1 MLHLLN
7 HVAPVTAASEHAV
20 NEQLAA
26 AAPFI
31 GMLAFAVFV
40 GLLLITASYSSRGKS
55 PEIGE
60 YQDLIANGV
69 IDPVKVTR
77 SALANAASIASL
89 LLTTETLVVD
99 KKEDDDSK

>member
-7 HVAPVTAASEHAV
+7 HVAPAMAASEHAV

-40 GLLLITASYSSRGKS
+40 GLLLITASYSSRGRS

-60 YQDLIANGV
+60 YEDPAALPADEQAMLDDLGN
-69 IDPVKVTR
+69 PR
-77 SALANAASIASL
+77 H
-89 LLTTETLVVD
+89 
-99 KKEDDDSK
+99 

>member
-7 HVAPVTAASEHAV
+7 HAALLSAASEHPV
-20 NEQLAA
+20 NEELAA

-60 YQDLIANGV
+60 YEDPAALPADEQAMLDDLGN
-69 IDPVKVTR
+69 PR
-77 SALANAASIASL
+77 H
-89 LLTTETLVVD
+89 
-99 KKEDDDSK
+99 